1 MVRVIARTYEEPCAA
16 SVPLGSL
23 QHVDMNI
30 FCQRANNIDSVLDTS
45 ERSSVVGND
54 RQSLTNSSEWLEE
67 HNVEKPRNG
76 GVRCC

>member
-1 MVRVIARTYEEPCAA
+1 MVRVIVRTYEEPCAA
-16 SVPLGSL
+16 SVPLSSL

>member
-1 MVRVIARTYEEPCAA
+1 MEPCAA
-16 SVPLGSL
+16 SVPLSRL

-30 FCQRANNIDSVLDTS
+30 FCLRANIIDSVLDTS
-45 ERSSVVGND
+45 ERSSVVGNG

-67 HNVEKPRNG
+67 RNVEKLRNG